1 MVQFIFATN
10 VPGTDKHPV
19 IQGMLRH
26 LLHLD
31 APPCGPGARRET
43 LFWQNFTDNEKIQQ
57 TFRSL
62 PTPNTTVES
71 RLRLAGIT
79 DWYTQP
85 LVTGYNLPPLA
96 RQGPLQPARPPPDSP
111 TQVRRLPE
119 IPQVPPPQRE
129 AGTMP
134 AHQQK

>member
-1 MVQFIFATN
+1 MVQCIFATN

-43 LFWQNFTDNEKIQQ
+43 LFWQNFTDNDKIQQ

-62 PTPNTTVES
+62 LTPITTVES

-85 LVTGYNLPPLA
+85 LVTGYNLPPLG
-96 RQGPLQPARPPPDSP
+96 RDPYNRPSHP
-111 TQVRRLPE
+111 
-119 IPQVPPPQRE
+119 
-129 AGTMP
+129 
-134 AHQQK
+134 